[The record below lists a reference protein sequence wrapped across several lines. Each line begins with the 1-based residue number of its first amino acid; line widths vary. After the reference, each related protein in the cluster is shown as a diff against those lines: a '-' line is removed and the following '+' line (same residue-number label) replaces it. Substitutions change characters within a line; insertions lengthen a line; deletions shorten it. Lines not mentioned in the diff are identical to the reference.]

1 MNLTK
6 AIKKLSEDIE
16 SSETLE
22 DAKLHLTKVLKS
34 YEYQTQNGHDKIESF
49 LNSIYTPS
57 AKEKSKSQFSKIK
70 SHKKYAIAIRYEYI
84 IKEEREK
91 NMSDAK
97 IATILNSRYVH
108 KQDYF
113 NRQYI
118 NRFRKEKGIA

>member
-34 YEYQTQNGHDKIESF
+34 YEYQTQNGLDKIESF

-113 NRQYI
+113 NRQFFIIYSFVI
-118 NRFRKEKGIA
+118 DLF

>member
-34 YEYQTQNGHDKIESF
+34 YEYQTQNGLDKIESF

-118 NRFRKEKGIA
+118 NRFRKEKGII

>member
-6 AIKKLSEDIE
+6 AVKKLSEDIE
-16 SSETLE
+16 SYETLE
-22 DAKLHLTKVLKS
+22 DAKLHLIKVLKS
-34 YEYQTQNGHDKIESF
+34 YEYQIMNGLDKIESF
-49 LNSIYTPS
+49 LNAIYTPS
-57 AKEKSKSQFSKIK
+57 SKEKSKSEFSKVK
-70 SHKKYAIAIRYEYI
+70 SHKKYAIATRYEHI

-108 KQDYF
+108 KQNYF

-118 NRFRKEKGIA
+118 NRFRKEKGIE

>member
-16 SSETLE
+16 ILETLE

-34 YEYQTQNGHDKIESF
+34 YEYQTQNGLDKIESF

>member
-1 MNLTK
+1 MILTK

-16 SSETLE
+16 SIETLE
-22 DAKLHLTKVLKS
+22 NAKLHLTKVLKS
-34 YEYQTQNGHDKIESF
+34 YEYQTQNGLDKIESF

>member
-1 MNLTK
+1 MTK

-34 YEYQTQNGHDKIESF
+34 YEYQTQNGLDKIESF

>member
-6 AIKKLSEDIE
+6 AIKKLSEDIGN
-16 SSETLE
+16 SETLE
-22 DAKLHLTKVLKS
+22 DAKLHLIKVLKS
-34 YEYQTQNGHDKIESF
+34 YEYQTMNGLDKLESF
-49 LNSIYTPS
+49 LNAIYTPS
-57 AKEKSKSQFSKIK
+57 SKERTKSLISKTKSY
-70 SHKKYAIAIRYEYI
+70 KKYAIAIRYEYV
-84 IKEEREK
+84 IKEKREQ

>member
-34 YEYQTQNGHDKIESF
+34 YEYQTQNGLDKIESF

-91 NMSDAK
+91 NVSDAK

>member
-34 YEYQTQNGHDKIESF
+34 YEYQTQNGLDKIESF

-118 NRFRKEKGIA
+118 NRFRKEKGIE

>member
-16 SSETLE
+16 SFETLE
-22 DAKLHLTKVLKS
+22 NAKLHLTKVLKS
-34 YEYQTQNGHDKIESF
+34 YEYQTQNGLDKIESF

-113 NRQYI
+113 NRQFFIIYSFVI
-118 NRFRKEKGIA
+118 DLF

>member
-34 YEYQTQNGHDKIESF
+34 YEYQTQNGLDKIESF

-91 NMSDAK
+91 NMSDAQ

>member
-34 YEYQTQNGHDKIESF
+34 YEYQTQNGLDKIESF

>member
-34 YEYQTQNGHDKIESF
+34 YEYQTQNGLDKIESF

-57 AKEKSKSQFSKIK
+57 ANEKSKSQFSKIK

>member
-34 YEYQTQNGHDKIESF
+34 YEYQTQNGLDKIESF

-91 NMSDAK
+91 NMSVAK

-118 NRFRKEKGIA
+118 NRFRKEKGLA

>member
-16 SSETLE
+16 SFETLE
-22 DAKLHLTKVLKS
+22 NAKLHLTKVLKS
-34 YEYQTQNGHDKIESF
+34 YEYQTQNGLDKIESF

-118 NRFRKEKGIA
+118 NRFRNENGIA

>member
-34 YEYQTQNGHDKIESF
+34 YEYQTQNGLDKIESF

-118 NRFRKEKGIA
+118 NR

>member
-16 SSETLE
+16 SFETLE
-22 DAKLHLTKVLKS
+22 NAKLHLTKVLKS
-34 YEYQTQNGHDKIESF
+34 YEYQTQNGLDKIESF

-113 NRQYI
+113 NRQYM
-118 NRFRKEKGIA
+118 NRFRKEKGIP

>member
-16 SSETLE
+16 SFETLE
-22 DAKLHLTKVLKS
+22 NAKLHLTKVLKS
-34 YEYQTQNGHDKIESF
+34 YEYQTQNGLDKIESF

>member
-34 YEYQTQNGHDKIESF
+34 YEYQTQNGLDKIESF

-57 AKEKSKSQFSKIK
+57 AKEKNKSQFSKIK
-70 SHKKYAIAIRYEYI
+70 SHKKYAIAIRFEYI

-118 NRFRKEKGIA
+118 NRFRKEKGIE

>member
-6 AIKKLSEDIE
+6 VIKKLSEDIE

-34 YEYQTQNGHDKIESF
+34 YEYQTQNGLDKIESF

>member
-16 SSETLE
+16 NLETLE
-22 DAKLHLTKVLKS
+22 SAKLHLFRILKS
-34 YEYQTQNGHDKIESF
+34 YEYQTGKGLDRIESF

-57 AKEKSKSQFSKIK
+57 SKEKSKSEFSKVK
-70 SHKKYAIAIRYEYI
+70 SHKKYAIATRYEHI

-91 NMSDAK
+91 NMSDEK
-97 IATILNSRYVH
+97 IATILNARYIH

-118 NRFRKEKGIA
+118 YRFRKEKGIE

>member
-16 SSETLE
+16 SFETLE
-22 DAKLHLTKVLKS
+22 NAKLHLTKVLKS
-34 YEYQTQNGHDKIESF
+34 YEYQTQNGLDKIESF
-49 LNSIYTPS
+49 LNAIYTPS
-57 AKEKSKSQFSKIK
+57 KKEKTKSQFSKIK

-108 KQDYF
+108 KHDYF

-118 NRFRKEKGIA
+118 NRFRKEKGIE

>member
-16 SSETLE
+16 NSETLE
-22 DAKLHLTKVLKS
+22 DAKLHLIKVLKS
-34 YEYQTQNGHDKIESF
+34 YEYQTMNGLDKLESF
-49 LNSIYTPS
+49 LNAIYTPS
-57 AKEKSKSQFSKIK
+57 SKERTKSLISKTKSY
-70 SHKKYAIAIRYEYI
+70 KKYAIAIRYEYV
-84 IKEEREK
+84 IKEKREQ

-108 KQDYF
+108 KRDYF

>member
-16 SSETLE
+16 SYETLE
-22 DAKLHLTKVLKS
+22 DAKLHLIKVLKS
-34 YEYQTQNGHDKIESF
+34 YEYQTMNGLDKIESF
-49 LNSIYTPS
+49 LNAIYTPS
-57 AKEKSKSQFSKIK
+57 KKEKTKSQFSKIK

>member
-34 YEYQTQNGHDKIESF
+34 YEYQTQNGLDKIESF

-70 SHKKYAIAIRYEYI
+70 SHKKYAIAIRFEYI

-118 NRFRKEKGIA
+118 NRFRKEKGII

>member
-34 YEYQTQNGHDKIESF
+34 YEYQTQNGLDKIESF

-70 SHKKYAIAIRYEYI
+70 SHKKYAIAIRYEYV

>member
-6 AIKKLSEDIE
+6 AMKKLSEDIE
-16 SSETLE
+16 NLETLE
-22 DAKLHLTKVLKS
+22 DAKLHLIKVLKS
-34 YEYQTQNGHDKIESF
+34 YEYQTMNGLDKIESF
-49 LNSIYTPS
+49 LNAIYTPS
-57 AKEKSKSQFSKIK
+57 SKEKTKSQFSKIK
-70 SHKKYAIAIRYEYI
+70 SYKKYAIAIRYEYI

-118 NRFRKEKGIA
+118 NRFRKEKGIK

>member
-6 AIKKLSEDIE
+6 AIKKFSDDIE
-16 SSETLE
+16 ILETLE

-34 YEYQTQNGHDKIESF
+34 YEYQTQNGLDKIESF